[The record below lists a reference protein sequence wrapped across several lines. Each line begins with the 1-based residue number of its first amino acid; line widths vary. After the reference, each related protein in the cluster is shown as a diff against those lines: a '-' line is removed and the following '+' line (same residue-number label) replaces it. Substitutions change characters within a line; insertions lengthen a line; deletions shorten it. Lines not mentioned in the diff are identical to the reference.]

1 MMVHGIILLC
11 GQDVSH
17 VILPCLHSITIDKI
31 HLAVNCSDPPQRP
44 AAGTWEWNQEY
55 VYETEIIYTCGPYG
69 SFIDSDGQFYENQI
83 SRCEWNKTW
92 TPEVLAECRGWFI
105 KD

>member
-1 MMVHGIILLC
+1 MI
-11 GQDVSH
+11 
-17 VILPCLHSITIDKI
+17 KI
-31 HLAVNCSDPPQRP
+31 CLAVNCSDPPQRP

>member
-1 MMVHGIILLC
+1 MSLQFNFLLKF
-11 GQDVSH
+11 
-17 VILPCLHSITIDKI
+17 IY
-31 HLAVNCSDPPQRP
+31 LAVNCSDPPQRP

-69 SFIDSDGQFYENQI
+69 SFIDSVGQFYENQI

-92 TPEVLAECRGWFI
+92 TPEVLDECRGWF
-105 KD
+105 KRL